1 MSDPVPPEVDTD
13 AYLLRDRKFHSIVP
27 RSSVAG
33 NALTLVIAI
42 MAFLASL
49 TLGAVSMVNDT
60 ARNWQSDIAREI
72 TVQVR
77 PVDGIDMEENL
88 TDGQTDKTIL
98 GYQPDRTWQRV
109 RL

>member
-60 ARNWQSDIAREI
+60 ARNWHPDRHGLDQPTARWCRPVPGGAHDHHCLRSEDRRIAR
-72 TVQVR
+72 
-77 PVDGIDMEENL
+77 
-88 TDGQTDKTIL
+88 
-98 GYQPDRTWQRV
+98 
-109 RL
+109 